1 LDGLIG
7 SVGSNGDCCDLRRFV
22 GSDAVVRFQM
32 IRSVE
37 SDGSGG
43 SDAVFRL
50 QVVRS
55 DGSDS

>member
-1 LDGLIG
+1 
-7 SVGSNGDCCDLRRFV
+7 
-22 GSDAVVRFQM
+22 M

-55 DGSDS
+55 DGSDESDGSDS